1 MHPVPIVYPAEFL
14 DYLSFPP
21 YFELPFISTILPVD
35 QSDAMTAGNGIP
47 TLTAEQSSRRVLM
60 HCRIMLWVICGL
72 TLLAGCTVDNVR
84 RGIYDGV
91 RVRNDLQ
98 STPAERVGTPQAPD
112 FSEYERLRKEPS
124 R

>member
-1 MHPVPIVYPAEFL
+1 
-14 DYLSFPP
+14 
-21 YFELPFISTILPVD
+21 
-35 QSDAMTAGNGIP
+35 
-47 TLTAEQSSRRVLM
+47 M